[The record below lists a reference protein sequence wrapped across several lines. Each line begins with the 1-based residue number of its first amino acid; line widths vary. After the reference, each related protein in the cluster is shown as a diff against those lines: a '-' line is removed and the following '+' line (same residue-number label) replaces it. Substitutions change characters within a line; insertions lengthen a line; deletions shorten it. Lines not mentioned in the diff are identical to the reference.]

1 MELKQAVKSLA
12 ALAQEHRLAIFKLL
26 IQAGPEGMAAGQ
38 VSEELGISSSS
49 LSFHMKEL
57 THAGLVTSRN
67 EGRYVIYSALIKSMN
82 ELLAYLAENCCG
94 GNPCSPVA
102 AVTFKTKA
110 ESI

>member
-1 MELKQAVKSLA
+1 MELNQAVKSLA

-26 IQAGPEGMAAGQ
+26 IQAGPEGKAAGQ
-38 VSEELGISSSS
+38 VSEEVGISSSS

-67 EGRYVIYSALIKSMN
+67 EGRYVIYSAQIKSMN

-94 GNPCSPVA
+94 GTPCSPVA
-102 AVTFKTKA
+102 AVAFKSKA